1 MIQDIEPSRLDN
13 AFKPETPETKDSVLI
28 FDGDGRI
35 LVSIQDGGIRFTTGK
50 DVPADGT
57 VYLFSV
63 DGDRYFCTLTP
74 AETALPGFEFR

>member
-13 AFKPETPETKDSVLI
+13 AFRLGIPEEKDFVLL

-50 DVPADGT
+50 DVPADDT

-63 DGDRYFCTLTP
+63 DGDRFS
-74 AETALPGFEFR
+74 AR